1 MPPKPRQIKMQ
12 QTSSLAAMQQ
22 LESRSD
28 EELLNEKKYRSAAM
42 AIMGS
47 RAAEKYDAKASREY
61 YRRAMSAARP
71 QERMALRRMS
81 DASLA
86 LAERRPDDLKAA
98 VERLG
103 QEAPGV
109 WQLRLLRATRYLAP
123 GPSASI
129 LLRVR
134 GFALIVLLVLAVLA
148 LATGI
153 VQLIGLVFG
162 GVSVVTSI
170 WLGLVLIGL
179 VIGGLFFFGRRRQNA
194 AKAKR
199 AAAPRS

>member
-1 MPPKPRQIKMQ
+1 MPPKQRQIKMQ
-12 QTSSLAAMQQ
+12 QTSALAAMQQ
-22 LESRSD
+22 LEHRSD

-71 QERMALRRMS
+71 QERMALRRMA

-86 LAERRPDDLKAA
+86 LAERRPDDLKVA

-103 QEAPGV
+103 QQAPGV
-109 WQLRLLRATRYLAP
+109 WQLRLLRITRYLAP
-123 GPSASI
+123 GPSASMLLRIRGFVFI
-129 LLRVR
+129 LL
-134 GFALIVLLVLAVLA
+134 LVVAVLA
-148 LATGI
+148 LGAGV
-153 VQLIGLVFG
+153 VQLLSLPLG
-162 GVSVVTSI
+162 GVSLVTSV
-170 WLGLVLIGL
+170 WLGLVVVAIVVGA
-179 VIGGLFFFGRRRQNA
+179 LFFFGKRRQNT

-199 AAAPRS
+199 AAAAGS

>member
-1 MPPKPRQIKMQ
+1 MPPKQRQIKMQ
-12 QTSSLAAMQQ
+12 QSSALAAMQQ
-22 LESRSD
+22 LEHRSD
-28 EELLNEKKYRSAAM
+28 EELLAEKKYRSAAM

-71 QERMALRRMS
+71 QERMALRRMA

-109 WQLRLLRATRYLAP
+109 WQLRLLRVTRYLAP
-123 GPSASI
+123 GPSASMLLRIRGFIFI
-129 LLRVR
+129 LL
-134 GFALIVLLVLAVLA
+134 LVIGILA
-148 LATGI
+148 LGTGI
-153 VQLIGLVFG
+153 VQLIGLAFG
-162 GVSVVTSI
+162 GVSLVTSG
-170 WLGLVLIGL
+170 WLGLLLLIA
-179 VIGGLFFFGRRRQNA
+179 VTGGLFFFGRRRQNA

-199 AAAPRS
+199 AAAAGS